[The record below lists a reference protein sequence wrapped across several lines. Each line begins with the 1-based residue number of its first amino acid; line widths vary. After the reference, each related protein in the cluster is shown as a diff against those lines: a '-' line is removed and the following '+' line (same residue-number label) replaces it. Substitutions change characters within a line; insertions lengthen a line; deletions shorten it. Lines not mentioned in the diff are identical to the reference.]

1 MDDTPLGE
9 IYLEQIPKEFRP
21 NRHEHKSPWA
31 IILITLTII
40 IFGIF
45 WYFEKKKEV
54 IPTPV
59 VSTRPSPQNSAP
71 LESRDITSDLE
82 ASVGS
87 IDIPDY
93 SSSL

>member
-31 IILITLTII
+31 VTLIVIAL
-40 IFGIF
+40 IFFGLF

-54 IPTPV
+54 MPIPV
-59 VSTRPSPQNSAP
+59 VSTGPSPQNSAP
-71 LESRDITSDLE
+71 LEPQDITSDLE